1 MPQNGPAQSLSETRK
16 QQIFLALLEAQDQE
30 LGVLRARK
38 LIAEN
43 FRISEDQVIRIER
56 EGIENNWPPL

>member
-30 LGVLRARK
+30 LGVLRA
-38 LIAEN
+38 EV
-43 FRISEDQVIRIER
+43 DCR
-56 EGIENNWPPL
+56 EFSYQ